1 MGVAVDAV
9 ERIERPA
16 EAVDRVVARSP
27 PNGDGPVEWRIGGGA
42 IPPRPGAGGVATERG
57 AEEVD
62 G

>member
-16 EAVDRVVARSP
+16 EAVDRVIARSP
-27 PNGDGPVEWRIGGGA
+27 PAGNGPVEGRIGGGA
-42 IPPRPGAGGVATERG
+42 IPPRRGAGSVATERG